1 VTPTTAPGATSDPLR
16 RKALRDLL
24 QYRGQMLAI
33 VVVMASGVALFLT
46 LRGTRGM

>member
-1 VTPTTAPGATSDPLR
+1 V
-16 RKALRDLL
+16 LRDIL

-33 VVVMASGVALFLT
+33 VIVMASGVALFLT